1 MKKADNMKITCIA
14 VDDEPLALQKMHD
27 YILRVGYL
35 ELLAE
40 FDNALDALEFLKS
53 NKVDLIFLDI
63 QMEELTGIQM
73 IEAMKDKPKVVFT
86 TAYHEYAIKGYE
98 LDICDYLLKPI
109 PFSRFLQS
117 CEKVHGMLD
126 TESEQEYQP
135 VIVSDNNNAP
145 DFFFVKD
152 GSVTQKVLLDE
163 ILFVE
168 GMKDYLRIHTN
179 DMKIMTLLSFKKL
192 ELSLTY
198 PRFVRIHKSYLIA
211 VDKITSIERNRVT
224 IGKQILPIG
233 ESYRRQFF
241 KVIEDN
247 KL

>member
-1 MKKADNMKITCIA
+1 MKITCIA

-27 YILRVGYL
+27 YIMRVGYL

-40 FDNALDALEFLKS
+40 FDNALDALDFLKS
-53 NKVDLIFLDI
+53 NSVDLVFLDI

-73 IEAMKDKPKVVFT
+73 IESMKIKPKVVFT
-86 TAYHEYAIKGYE
+86 TAYDEYAIKGYE

-109 PFSRFLQS
+109 SFTRFLQS
-117 CEKVHGMLD
+117 CEKIHGMLNK
-126 TESEQEYQP
+126 EPEEEYKPIIIPADQ
-135 VIVSDNNNAP
+135 NKQ

-152 GSVTQKVLLDE
+152 GSVTQKVMLND

-168 GMKDYLRIHTN
+168 GMKDYLRIHTTS
-179 DMKIMTLLSFKKL
+179 DKIMTLLSFKKL
-192 ELSLTY
+192 EQSLTY
-198 PRFVRIHKSYLIA
+198 PTFVRIHKSYLIA

-224 IGKQILPIG
+224 IGKEILPIG

-241 KVIEDN
+241 KVVEDN

>member
-1 MKKADNMKITCIA
+1 MKITCIA
-14 VDDEPLALQKMHD
+14 IDDEPLALQKMHD

-35 ELLAE
+35 DLLAE
-40 FDNALDALEFLKS
+40 FDNALEALEFLKS
-53 NKVDLIFLDI
+53 NKVDLVFLDI

-73 IEAMKDKPKVVFT
+73 IEAMKDKPKVILT

-117 CEKVHGMLD
+117 CEKIHSMLD
-126 TESEQEYQP
+126 SESDKEYKP
-135 VIVSDNNNAP
+135 IMAGEKSVTDE
-145 DFFFVKD
+145 FFFLKNGSITQNVKFD
-152 GSVTQKVLLDE
+152 D

-168 GMKDYLRIHTN
+168 GMKDYLRVHTFT
-179 DMKIMTLLSFKKL
+179 DKIMTLLSFKKL
-192 ELSLTY
+192 EQTLTY
-198 PRFVRIHKSYLIA
+198 PRFVRIHKSYLVA

-224 IGKQILPIG
+224 IGKEILPIG

-241 KVIEDN
+241 KVIDDK

>member
-1 MKKADNMKITCIA
+1 MKITCIA
-14 VDDEPLALQKMHD
+14 IDDESLALQKMHD

-35 ELLAE
+35 DLLAE
-40 FDNALDALEFLKS
+40 FDNALEALEFLKS

-73 IEAMKDKPKVVFT
+73 IEAMKDKPKVILT

-117 CEKVHGMLD
+117 CEKIHSMLD
-126 TESEQEYQP
+126 SESGKEYKP
-135 VIVSDNNNAP
+135 VIVSERSSND
-145 DFFFVKD
+145 DFFFVKN
-152 GSVTQKVLLDE
+152 GNITQNVKFDD

-168 GMKDYLRIHTN
+168 GMKDYLRVHTFT
-179 DMKIMTLLSFKKL
+179 DKIMTLLSFKKL
-192 ELSLTY
+192 EQTLTY
-198 PRFVRIHKSYLIA
+198 PRFVRIHKSYLVA

-224 IGKQILPIG
+224 IGKEILPIG

-241 KVIEDN
+241 KVIDDK

>member
-1 MKKADNMKITCIA
+1 MKISCIA

-35 ELLAE
+35 DLLGE
-40 FDNALDALEFLKS
+40 FDNALEAIEFLKS

-73 IEAMKDKPKVVFT
+73 LEAMTDKPKVIFT
-86 TAYHEYAIKGYE
+86 TAYDEYAIKGYE
-98 LDICDYLLKPI
+98 LDVCDYLLKPI
-109 PFSRFLQS
+109 SFSRFLQS
-117 CEKVHGMLD
+117 CEKVHSILVPD
-126 TESEQEYQP
+126 NEDDYHP
-135 VIVSDNNNAP
+135 VISNEGLPTDE
-145 DFFFVKD
+145 FFFIKN
-152 GSVTQKVLLDE
+152 GSITQKINLAD

-168 GMKDYLRIHTN
+168 GMKDYLRIHTV
-179 DMKIMTLLSFKKL
+179 DDKTMTLLSFKKL
-192 ELSLTY
+192 EQSLTY

-224 IGKQILPIG
+224 IGGQILPVG

-241 KVIEDN
+241 DVINE
-247 KL
+247 KRLT

>member
-1 MKKADNMKITCIA
+1 MKITCIA

-27 YILRVGYL
+27 YIMRVGYL

-53 NKVDLIFLDI
+53 NSVDLVFLDI

-73 IEAMKDKPKVVFT
+73 IESMKEKPKVVFT
-86 TAYHEYAIKGYE
+86 TAYDEYAIKGYE

-109 PFSRFLQS
+109 SFTRFLQS
-117 CEKVHGMLD
+117 CEKIHSLLD
-126 TESEQEYQP
+126 GESEEEYQP
-135 VIVSDNNNAP
+135 VIVPQDQNKQ

-152 GSVTQKVLLDE
+152 GSITHKVMLND

-168 GMKDYLRIHTN
+168 GMKDYLRIHTS
-179 DMKIMTLLSFKKL
+179 DDKIMTLLSFKKL
-192 ELSLTY
+192 EQSLIY
-198 PRFVRIHKSYLIA
+198 PKFVRIHKSYLVA
-211 VDKITSIERNRVT
+211 VDKIESIERNRVT
-224 IGKQILPIG
+224 IGNEILPVG

-241 KVIEDN
+241 NVIDDN
-247 KL
+247 RLV

>member
-1 MKKADNMKITCIA
+1 MKITCIA

-35 ELLAE
+35 DLLAE
-40 FDNALDALEFLKS
+40 FDNALDAIEFLKS

-73 IEAMKDKPKVVFT
+73 IEAMKEKPKVVFT
-86 TAYHEYAIKGYE
+86 TAYDEYAIKGYE

-109 PFSRFLQS
+109 SFTRFLQT
-117 CEKVHGMLD
+117 CEKIHNMLD
-126 TESEQEYQP
+126 SNSEDDYQP
-135 VIVSDNNNAP
+135 VIVAP
-145 DFFFVKD
+145 DQKAQDFFFVKD
-152 GSVTQKVLLDE
+152 GSVTQKVMLDE

-168 GMKDYLRIHTN
+168 GMKDYLRIHTTK
-179 DMKIMTLLSFKKL
+179 DKIMTLLSFKKL
-192 ELSLTY
+192 EQSLTY
-198 PRFVRIHKSYLIA
+198 PGFVRIHKSYLVA

-224 IGKQILPIG
+224 IGNEILPVG

-241 KVIEDN
+241 DVIDD
-247 KL
+247 KRLV

>member
-1 MKKADNMKITCIA
+1 MKITCIA

-40 FDNALDALEFLKS
+40 FDNALEALEFLKF
-53 NKVDLIFLDI
+53 NKVDLVFLDI

-73 IEAMKDKPKVVFT
+73 VEAMKDKPKVVFT

-109 PFSRFLQS
+109 SFTRFLQA
-117 CEKVHGMLD
+117 CEKIHNLMDDDSTG
-126 TESEQEYQP
+126 EYQP
-135 VIVSDNNNAP
+135 VVSTSNLSGD
-145 DFFFVKD
+145 DFFFIKN
-152 GSVTQKVLLDE
+152 GSITQKVRLDE
-163 ILFVE
+163 IVFVE
-168 GMKDYLRIHTN
+168 GMKDYLRIHTFN
-179 DMKIMTLLSFKKL
+179 EKIMTLLSFKKL
-192 ELSLTY
+192 EMSLTY
-198 PRFVRIHKSYLIA
+198 PQFVRIHKSYLIA
-211 VDKITSIERNRVT
+211 VDKIASIERNRVT
-224 IGKQILPIG
+224 IGNEILPIG

-241 KVIEDN
+241 KVIDDK

>member
-1 MKKADNMKITCIA
+1 MKITCIA
-14 VDDEPLALQKMHD
+14 IDDEPLALQKMHD

-35 ELLAE
+35 DLLAE
-40 FDNALDALEFLKS
+40 FDNALEALEFLKS

-73 IEAMKDKPKVVFT
+73 IEAMKDKPKVILT

-117 CEKVHGMLD
+117 CEKIHSMLD
-126 TESEQEYQP
+126 SESGKEYKP
-135 VIVSDNNNAP
+135 VIVSERSSND
-145 DFFFVKD
+145 DFFFVKN
-152 GSVTQKVLLDE
+152 GNITQNVKFDD

-168 GMKDYLRIHTN
+168 GMKDYLRVHTFT
-179 DMKIMTLLSFKKL
+179 DKIMTLLSFKKL
-192 ELSLTY
+192 EQTLTY
-198 PRFVRIHKSYLIA
+198 PRFVRIHKSYLVA

-224 IGKQILPIG
+224 IGKEILPIG

-241 KVIEDN
+241 KVIDDK

>member
-1 MKKADNMKITCIA
+1 MKITCIA

-40 FDNALDALEFLKS
+40 FDNALEAIEFLKS
-53 NKVDLIFLDI
+53 NKVDVIFLDI

-73 IEAMKDKPKVVFT
+73 VEAMKDKPKVVFT

-109 PFSRFLQS
+109 SFARFLQT
-117 CEKVHGMLD
+117 CEKIHSLLD
-126 TESEQEYQP
+126 DEPETEYQP
-135 VIVSDNNNAP
+135 VISRGNNPND
-145 DFFFVKD
+145 DFFFIKN
-152 GSVTQKVLLDE
+152 GSVTQKVKLDE
-163 ILFVE
+163 IVFVE
-168 GMKDYLRIHTN
+168 GMKDYLRIHTLN
-179 DMKIMTLLSFKKL
+179 DKIMTLLSFKKL
-192 ELSLTY
+192 EQSLTY
-198 PRFVRIHKSYLIA
+198 PQFVRIHKSYLVAI
-211 VDKITSIERNRVT
+211 DKITSIERNRVT
-224 IGKQILPIG
+224 IGSEILPVG

-241 KVIEDN
+241 QVIEDR